1 MKLNNT
7 GSMLY
12 DSIDI
17 LSTKNELFRYQLLKK
32 NLINRKNIAVSLKSI
47 TEKYN

>member
-1 MKLNNT
+1 
-7 GSMLY
+7 MLY

-17 LSTKNELFRYQLLKK
+17 ISTKNELFRYQLLKK

>member
-1 MKLNNT
+1 
-7 GSMLY
+7 MLY

-17 LSTKNELFRYQLLKK
+17 INTKNELFRYQLLKK